1 MTDTESDIIS
11 AEMVTSP
18 EITLTASQFR
28 SLSKEEKYG
37 IVLDF
42 VNTNKRIPST
52 LHRNEPERM
61 IGQFLINAKS
71 SVKNGTAK
79 EWESAKISE
88 ILANVP
94 AKTTRLDRINKI
106 VEFCQVNKKTPSQ
119 SSQNESERKLGQLL
133 NMIKN
138 ISKNGG
144 LTLEEADAF
153 KQIHQFRSN
162 HQKSRA
168 EKLQEILTFC
178 SHTKRTPRQHVKD
191 NPVEKRMAELLST
204 TKALSSRGS
213 IDSKSKKIL
222 TKILEFAPL
231 NRNEK
236 MNELME
242 FVTTHRHAPKINSN
256 SSIERQLSSFFTKM
270 KSFLK
275 ANELNESDSEALK
288 TIIELA
294 NVKSRLDKINDLLEF
309 TKSIGR
315 HPRINHDNENER
327 KFAMFFTNI
336 KQAKKLNK
344 LNEAELK
351 ALQEVELLTF
361 SPQMV

>member
-1 MTDTESDIIS
+1 MTDTESDIIQS
-11 AEMVTSP
+11 DMVTSP
-18 EITLTASQFR
+18 EITLTSVQFR

-42 VNTNKRIPST
+42 VTTTKRIPST
-52 LHRNEPERM
+52 LHRIEPERM

-71 SVKNGTAK
+71 AVKNGTAK
-79 EWESAKISE
+79 EWEAAKISE
-88 ILANVP
+88 IMAMVP
-94 AKTTRLDRINKI
+94 TKTTRLDRINKI
-106 VEFCQVNKKTPSQ
+106 VEFCELHKKTPSQ
-119 SSQNESERKLGQLL
+119 SSRDESERKLGQLL

-178 SHTKRTPRQHVKD
+178 NQAKRTPRQHVKD

-204 TKALSSRGS
+204 TKALSGRGS
-213 IDSKSKKIL
+213 IDGKSKKIL

-236 MNELME
+236 MTELMD

-275 ANELNESDSEALK
+275 AGELNETDSSDLK
-288 TIIELA
+288 KIIELA

-315 HPRINHDNENER
+315 HPRINHDDENER

-336 KQAKKLNK
+336 KQARKLNK
-344 LNEAELK
+344 LNDSELK
-351 ALQEVELLTF
+351 ALLDVELLEFT
-361 SPQMV
+361 PQTV